1 VFLQEQ
7 SEEVNFAVPLVLEVE
22 APHLPGSHLPSST
35 LWNDISLQVRLLTIS
50 LFFAEPPRSQFR
62 LFFLMIASCIYYV

>member
-1 VFLQEQ
+1 MFLQEQ

-22 APHLPGSHLPSST
+22 APRLPGSHLPSST

-50 LFFAEPPRSQFR
+50 LFFAEALTSHVQA
-62 LFFLMIASCIYYV
+62 LFPFDC

>member
-1 VFLQEQ
+1 
-7 SEEVNFAVPLVLEVE
+7 VNFAVPLVLEVE

-50 LFFAEPPRSQFR
+50 LSFAEALRSHVQA
-62 LFFLMIASCIYYV
+62 LFPYDC

>member
-1 VFLQEQ
+1 MFLQEQ

-22 APHLPGSHLPSST
+22 APHIPGSHLPSST

-50 LFFAEPPRSQFR
+50 LFFAEALRSHVQA
-62 LFFLMIASCIYYV
+62 LFPYDC

>member
-1 VFLQEQ
+1 
-7 SEEVNFAVPLVLEVE
+7 VPLVLEVE

-50 LFFAEPPRSQFR
+50 LFFAEALRSHVQA
-62 LFFLMIASCIYYV
+62 LFPYDC